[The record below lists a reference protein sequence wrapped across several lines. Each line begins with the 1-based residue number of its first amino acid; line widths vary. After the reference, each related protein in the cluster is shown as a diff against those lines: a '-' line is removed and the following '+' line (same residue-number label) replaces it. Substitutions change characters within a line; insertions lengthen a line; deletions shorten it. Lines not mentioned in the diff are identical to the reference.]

1 VSQERKVALAELSQM
16 EVPLETSLWTRDPNR
31 HTIINKVVN
40 HAGVPIG
47 SSELQ
52 NGTGRGISE
61 GEGF

>member
-1 VSQERKVALAELSQM
+1 M